1 VCNDRGAVSR
11 QQAMGKLARCWAAHN
26 RVILCLIVGM
36 LSHPLWSQGTGR
48 FYGVITD
55 NDGSAVAGAKVTLIN
70 TGTGISREAS
80 TDAGGNYEFL
90 AVPVDNGYN
99 LTVTANGF
107 ETSVESGFRLEVNQ
121 RYLVDFKLHVGAVV
135 QTVNV
140 TGSAVEVESS
150 STTVGDVI
158 EDHKIIALPL
168 NGRSYLDLLGLQPG
182 VAPVS
187 NPSPFQPVIV
197 SSGDSLTSGLLSV
210 NGQRENAN
218 AFMVNG
224 STVEDNGSNGAGAI
238 PVLDSIQEFRLQTS
252 TFDPEYGNFSGA
264 VINVITKSGT
274 NQFHGS
280 VFEFLRNTDL
290 DAKTYFN
297 STRGT
302 LIRNQFGG
310 AAGGPV
316 IKNHVFFFGDYQ
328 GTRQIAGVSTGVLN
342 VPSAAQRS
350 GDLSAPVAALLANL
364 QQNNSPLPTV
374 RGDNLPGHFA
384 STLSTRLGY
393 AVTAGE
399 PYFAPGCTTTTA
411 CVFPNGFIPQGAWSP
426 AAAGLLKFI
435 PTANGAGSG
444 AYPTYSSA
452 GANENITDDKFGARG
467 DFPTHNGN
475 DTWSVYYHF
484 DRAVQSLPLDA
495 PNTYGTFTNVP
506 GFGYTEPSRAQIA
519 TIGNTKVFSSSK
531 VNEGHFT
538 YYRIVFPGPT
548 PVGGLGKVSSFGFTE
563 GGLGLIPANPAA
575 EGVPDV
581 ILNGLGVTMGAAITD
596 GNFQNVFQVQDGF
609 SWIIGKHTLKM
620 GGEWAR
626 KQWYRRGG
634 PVPNGQ
640 FVFSGGESG
649 VDFADLLIGA
659 PDQFIQSSRQYLDG
673 RSKAGALYIQDNF
686 RARHDLTINY
696 GLRWEVAQPW
706 SDARNRIQAFIP
718 GQQSTVFTDSPTG
731 WLFPGDKGIPP
742 SLGPTRWNNF
752 APRLGLAYSPSPENG
767 LVQKL
772 LGGPGKST
780 IHAAAGQFFTTLD
793 TTSGDFE
800 TGDAPFGLYYAS
812 PSPIYLETPFKGR
825 ASGLDPGQ
833 RFPFALPSQTG
844 SFAAFLPI
852 GLSPAYYTGN
862 KTPYAIEYNLMIQ
875 RQLGSSSVLTLGYV
889 GAVNH
894 HLFQIQEFNTGSAQ
908 KCLAIAQAFANA
920 GQSSGGC
927 GPYGADTIYSLNGQN
942 YYGTRPYSVTS
953 GRHLD
958 IGELDFA
965 DNPYSIANGD
975 STFNSLQVTVDKKIG
990 AQRFLAGYTL
1000 GKSIDDASSYTMSV
1014 NPFHAGLSRGLST
1027 FDIRNNFV
1035 ISYSADLPFGHW
1047 LASPGGLSGK
1057 LLNGWQLV
1065 GIARF
1070 ASGFPVL
1077 MQEID
1082 DRSLCDCDGQGIH
1095 SIDLPN
1101 YNGQHINKFNPRNS
1115 AGHQYFDPSV
1125 FSLEALGVPGNSNRL
1140 FFSGPGINNFDTALH
1155 KATPITERVSL
1166 EFRAEFFNTFN
1177 HAQFR
1182 APVGNAAASNFSQ
1195 VTGANPGRIGQGAL
1209 RLVF

>member
-1 VCNDRGAVSR
+1 VSNKQGSVP
-11 QQAMGKLARCWAAHN
+11 QQETTGKLARFWAAHN
-26 RVILCLIVGM
+26 RILMCILMCL
-36 LSHPLWSQGTGR
+36 LAHPLWAQDGQ

-55 NDGSAVAGAKVTLIN
+55 QGGSAVPHAKVVLEN
-70 TGTGISREAS
+70 TGTGLNREAS
-80 TDAGGNYEFL
+80 ADEGGNYEFL
-90 AVPVDNGYN
+90 AVPVGSNYN
-99 LTVTANGF
+99 VSVTATGF
-107 ETSVESGFRLEVNQ
+107 EKSVESGLRLEVNQ
-121 RYLVDFKLHVGAVV
+121 RYRVDFKLQVGAVV
-135 QTVNV
+135 QTVAV

-158 EDHKIIALPL
+158 EDRKIISLPL

-187 NPSPFQPVIV
+187 NPSPFQPTIV
-197 SSGDSLTSGLLSV
+197 ASGDLTTGLLSV

-218 AFMVNG
+218 AFMING
-224 STVEDNGSNGAGAI
+224 SIVEDNGSNGAGAI

-290 DAKTYFN
+290 DARTYFN
-297 STRGT
+297 ATRGT

-310 AAGGPV
+310 SAGGPV
-316 IKNHVFFFGDYQ
+316 IKNRVFFFGDYQ
-328 GTRQIAGVSTGVLN
+328 GTRQTAGLSTGVLN
-342 VPSAAQRS
+342 VPSAAQQG
-350 GDLSAPVAALLANL
+350 GDVSAPVAALLASLEQSGN
-364 QQNNSPLPTV
+364 PLPSV

-384 STLSTRLGY
+384 STLSSRLGY
-393 AVTAGE
+393 AVTPGE
-399 PYFAPGCTTTTA
+399 PYFAPGCTTPTV
-411 CVFPNGFIPQGAWSP
+411 CVFPNGIIPQAAFSP
-426 AAAGLLKFI
+426 AAAGLLKFF
-435 PTANGAGSG
+435 PSPNGAGSG
-444 AYPTYSSA
+444 VYPTYSSA
-452 GANENITDDKFGARG
+452 AADEHVTDDKFAARG

-484 DRAVQSLPLDA
+484 DRAIVNTPLNA

-506 GFGYTEPSRAQIA
+506 GFGYILPSRAQVA
-519 TIGNTKVFSSSK
+519 TISNTKVFSSSK

-538 YYRIVFPGPT
+538 YYRIVYPGPT
-548 PVGGLGKVSSFGFTE
+548 PQGGLGKVSSFGFTE
-563 GGLGLIPANPAA
+563 GGLGLIPANPSA

-609 SWIIGKHTLKM
+609 SWIIGKHTVKF
-620 GGEWAR
+620 GGEWSH

-640 FVFSGGESG
+640 FIYSGGESG
-649 VDFADLLIGA
+649 IDFADFLIGA

-673 RSKAGALYIQDNF
+673 RSKSGALYIQDNF
-686 RARHDLTINY
+686 RARPDLTINY

-706 SDARNRIQAFIP
+706 SDARNRIQTFIP

-731 WLFPGDKGIPP
+731 WLFPGDKGIP
-742 SLGPTRWNNF
+742 STLGPTRWNNF
-752 APRLGLAYSPSPENG
+752 APRLGLAYSPSFENG
-767 LVQKL
+767 MLQKL
-772 LGGPGKST
+772 LPAGKST
-780 IHAAAGQFFTTLD
+780 IHAAVGEFFTTLD

-812 PSPIYLETPFKGR
+812 PSLIYMETPFKGR
-825 ASGLDPGQ
+825 SSGFDPGQ
-833 RFPFALPSQTG
+833 RFPFALPSQNG

-852 GLSPAYYTGN
+852 GLSPGYYIGN
-862 KTPYAIEYNLMIQ
+862 KTPYAIEYNLTIQ
-875 RQLGSSSVLTLGYV
+875 RQVGPSTLLTLGYV

-894 HLFQIQEFNTGSAQ
+894 HLFQIQEFNAGNSQ
-908 KCLAIAQAFANA
+908 KCLAIAQAFAAA

-927 GPYGADTIYSLNGQN
+927 GPYGADTIYNLNGQTWN
-942 YYGTRPYSVTS
+942 GTRPYSVTS

-975 STFNSLQVTVDKKIG
+975 ASYNSLQVTVDKRVG
-990 AQRFLAGYTL
+990 FARFLGAYTF
-1000 GKSIDDASSYTMSV
+1000 GKSLDDASSYTMSV
-1014 NPFHAGLSRGLST
+1014 NPFNAGLSRGLST
-1027 FDIRNNFV
+1027 FDIKNNFV
-1035 ISYSADLPFGHW
+1035 VSYNLDLPFGHW
-1047 LASPGGLSGK
+1047 LSSPGGLSGK

-1065 GIARF
+1065 GITRF
-1070 ASGFPVL
+1070 TTGFPVL

-1101 YNGQHINKFNPRNS
+1101 YNGQKVTRYNPRNS
-1115 AGHQYFDPSV
+1115 AGHQYFNAAV
-1125 FSLEALGVPGNSNRL
+1125 FSQETLGVPGNSRRL
-1140 FFSGPGINNFDTALH
+1140 FFSGPGTNNFDTALH
-1155 KATPITERVSL
+1155 KATPITERISL

-1177 HAQFR
+1177 HAQFLP
-1182 APVGNAAASNFSQ
+1182 PVGNFAASNFGQ
-1195 VTGANPGRIGQGAL
+1195 VTGANAGRIGQGAL
-1209 RLVF
+1209 RIVF

>member
-1 VCNDRGAVSR
+1 MSIHRGVVP
-11 QQAMGKLARCWAAHN
+11 QQETTGKLARFCTAHQ
-26 RVILCLIVGM
+26 RILICIFMCVLT
-36 LSHPLWSQGTGR
+36 HPLWAQDGQ

-55 NDGSAVAGAKVTLIN
+55 QGGSAVPHARVALQN
-70 TGTGISREAS
+70 SGTGLGREAS
-80 TDAGGNYEFL
+80 ADGNGNYEFL
-90 AVPVDNGYN
+90 AVPVGSDYKV
-99 LTVTANGF
+99 TVSATGF

-121 RYLVDFKLHVGAVV
+121 RYRVDFKLQVGAVV
-135 QTVNV
+135 QTVAV
-140 TGSAVEVESS
+140 TGSQVEVESS

-187 NPSPFQPVIV
+187 NPSPFQPTIV
-197 SSGDSLTSGLLSV
+197 ASGDLTTGLLSV

-224 STVEDNGSNGAGAI
+224 SIVEDNGSNGAGAI
-238 PVLDSIQEFRLQTS
+238 PVLDSIQEFRLLTS
-252 TFDPEYGNFSGA
+252 TFDAEYGNFSGA

-290 DAKTYFN
+290 DAITYFD

-310 AAGGPV
+310 SAGGPV

-328 GTRQIAGVSTGVLN
+328 GTRQTAGLSTGVLN

-350 GDLSAPVAALLANL
+350 GDLSAPVAQLLANL
-364 QQNNSPLPTV
+364 AQSGNALPAV
-374 RGDNLPGHFA
+374 RGDDLAGHFA
-384 STLSTRLGY
+384 STLSSRLGY

-411 CVFPNGFIPQGAWSP
+411 CVFPNGFIPPTAFSP
-426 AAAGLLKFI
+426 AAAGLLKFL
-435 PTANGAGSG
+435 PTPNGAGSG
-444 AYPTYSSA
+444 VYQTYSSA
-452 GANENITDDKFGARG
+452 AADEHVQDDKFAVRG
-467 DFPTHNGN
+467 DLPTHNGN

-484 DRAVQSLPLDA
+484 DRAVVNTPLNA
-495 PNTYGTFTNVP
+495 PNTYGTVTNVP
-506 GFGYTEPSRAQIA
+506 GFGYILPSRAQVASIS
-519 TIGNTKVFSSSK
+519 NTKVFSSSK

-538 YYRIVFPGPT
+538 YYRIVYPGPT
-548 PVGGLGKVSSFGFTE
+548 PVQGLGKVSSFGFTE
-563 GGLGLIPANPAA
+563 GGLGLIPANPSA

-596 GNFQNVFQVQDGF
+596 GNFQNVFAVQDGF

-620 GGEWAR
+620 GGEWSH

-649 VDFADLLIGA
+649 IDFADFLIGA

-686 RARHDLTINY
+686 KASPNLTINY
-696 GLRWEVAQPW
+696 GLRWEIAEPW
-706 SDARNRIQAFIP
+706 SDARNRIQAFVP
-718 GQQSTVFTDSPTG
+718 GQQSTIFTDSPTG
-731 WLFPGDKGIPP
+731 WVFPGDKGIP
-742 SLGPTRWNNF
+742 STLGPTRWNNF
-752 APRLGLAYSPSPENG
+752 APRLGFAYSPTPENG
-767 LVQKL
+767 FLQKIF
-772 LGGPGKST
+772 GASGKSS
-780 IHAAAGQFFTTLD
+780 IHAAVGQFFTTLD

-800 TGDAPFGLYYAS
+800 TGDAPFGLYYSS
-812 PSPIYLETPFKGR
+812 PSLIYLETPFKGR
-825 ASGLDPGQ
+825 ASGFDPGQ
-833 RFPFALPSQTG
+833 RFPFALPSQNG

-862 KTPYAIEYNLMIQ
+862 KTPYAIEYNLTIQ
-875 RQLGSSSVLTLGYV
+875 RQLSSSTVFTLGYV
-889 GAVNH
+889 GAVDH
-894 HLFQIQEFNTGSAQ
+894 HLFQIQEFNSGSAQ
-908 KCLAIAQAFANA
+908 KCLAIAQAFDAA
-920 GQSSGGC
+920 GQPGGGC
-927 GPYGADTIYSLNGQN
+927 GPYGADTIYTLNGQN

-958 IGELDFA
+958 IGSLDFG
-965 DNPYSIANGD
+965 DNPYSRANGD
-975 STFNSLQVTVDKKIG
+975 ATFNSLQVTLDKRVG
-990 AQRFLAGYTL
+990 FARFLGAYTFA
-1000 GKSIDDASSYTMSV
+1000 KSLSDASTYTMSV
-1014 NPFHAGLSRGLST
+1014 NPFNAGLSRGLST

-1035 ISYSADLPFGHW
+1035 VSYNIDLPFGHW
-1047 LASPGGLSGK
+1047 LQSPGAFSGK

-1065 GIARF
+1065 GITRF
-1070 ASGFPVL
+1070 TTGFPVL

-1101 YNGQHINKFNPRNS
+1101 YNGQKVNRYNPRNS
-1115 AGHQYFDPSV
+1115 AGHQYFNSSV
-1125 FSLEALGVPGNSNRL
+1125 FSQETLGVPGNSNRL
-1140 FFSGPGINNFDTALH
+1140 FFTGPGINNFDTALH
-1155 KATPITERVSL
+1155 KVTPITERVSL

-1177 HAQFR
+1177 HAQFQG
-1182 APVGNAAASNFSQ
+1182 PVGNFAASNFGQ
-1195 VTGANPGRIGQGAL
+1195 VTAANAARIGQGAL
-1209 RLVF
+1209 RVVF

>member
-1 VCNDRGAVSR
+1 VSIHRGSVP
-11 QQAMGKLARCWAAHN
+11 QQETTGKLARFCTAHQ
-26 RVILCLIVGM
+26 RILICIFMCVLT
-36 LSHPLWSQGTGR
+36 HPLWAQDGQ

-55 NDGSAVAGAKVTLIN
+55 QGGSAVPHARVALQN
-70 TGTGISREAS
+70 NGTGLDREAS
-80 TDAGGNYEFL
+80 TDGNGNYEFL
-90 AVPVDNGYN
+90 AVPVGSDYKV
-99 LTVTANGF
+99 TVSATGF

-121 RYLVDFKLHVGAVV
+121 RYRVDFKLQVGAVI
-135 QTVNV
+135 QTVAV
-140 TGSAVEVESS
+140 TGSQVEVESS

-187 NPSPFQPVIV
+187 NPSPFQPTIV
-197 SSGDSLTSGLLSV
+197 ASGDLTTGLLSV

-224 STVEDNGSNGAGAI
+224 SIVEDNGSNGAGAI
-238 PVLDSIQEFRLQTS
+238 PVLDSIQEFRLLTS
-252 TFDPEYGNFSGA
+252 TFDAEYGNFSGA

-290 DAKTYFN
+290 DAITYFD

-310 AAGGPV
+310 SAGGPV

-328 GTRQIAGVSTGVLN
+328 GTRQTAGLSTGVLN

-350 GDLSAPVAALLANL
+350 GDLSAPVAELLANL
-364 QQNNSPLPTV
+364 AQSGNALPAV

-384 STLSTRLGY
+384 STLSSRLGY

-411 CVFPNGFIPQGAWSP
+411 CVFPNGFIPPTAFSP
-426 AAAGLLKFI
+426 AAAGLLKFL
-435 PTANGAGSG
+435 PTPNGAGSG
-444 AYPTYSSA
+444 VYQTYSSA
-452 GANENITDDKFGARG
+452 AADEHVQDDKFAVRG
-467 DFPTHNGN
+467 DLPTHNGN

-484 DRAVQSLPLDA
+484 DHAVVNTPLNA
-495 PNTYGTFTNVP
+495 PNTYGTVTNVP
-506 GFGYTEPSRAQIA
+506 GFGYILPSRAQVASIS
-519 TIGNTKVFSSSK
+519 NTKVFSSSK

-538 YYRIVFPGPT
+538 YYRIVYPGPT
-548 PVGGLGKVSSFGFTE
+548 PVQGLGKVSSFGFTE
-563 GGLGLIPANPAA
+563 GGLGLIPANPSA

-596 GNFQNVFQVQDGF
+596 GNFQNVFAVQDGF

-620 GGEWAR
+620 GGEWSH

-649 VDFADLLIGA
+649 IDFADFLIGA

-686 RARHDLTINY
+686 KASPNLTINY
-696 GLRWEVAQPW
+696 GLRWEVAEPW
-706 SDARNRIQAFIP
+706 SDARNRIQAFVP

-731 WLFPGDKGIPP
+731 WLFPGDKGIP
-742 SLGPTRWNNF
+742 STLGPTRWNNF
-752 APRLGLAYSPSPENG
+752 APRLGFAYSPTPENG
-767 LVQKL
+767 FLQKIF
-772 LGGPGKST
+772 GASGKST
-780 IHAAAGQFFTTLD
+780 IHAAVGQFFTTLD

-800 TGDAPFGLYYAS
+800 TGDAPFGLYYSS
-812 PSPIYLETPFKGR
+812 PSLIYLETPFKGR
-825 ASGLDPGQ
+825 ASGFDPGQ
-833 RFPFALPSQTG
+833 RFPFALPSQNG

-862 KTPYAIEYNLMIQ
+862 KTPYAIEYNLTIQ
-875 RQLGSSSVLTLGYV
+875 RQLSSSTVLTLGYV
-889 GAVNH
+889 GAVDH

-908 KCLAIAQAFANA
+908 KCLAIAQAFDAA
-920 GQSSGGC
+920 GQPGGGC
-927 GPYGADTIYSLNGQN
+927 GPYGADTIYTLNGQN

-958 IGELDFA
+958 IGSLDFG
-965 DNPYSIANGD
+965 DNPYSRANGD
-975 STFNSLQVTVDKKIG
+975 ATFNSLQVTLDKRVG
-990 AQRFLAGYTL
+990 FARFLGAYTFA
-1000 GKSIDDASSYTMSV
+1000 KSLSDASTYTMSV
-1014 NPFHAGLSRGLST
+1014 NPFNAGLSRGLST

-1035 ISYSADLPFGHW
+1035 VSYNIDLPFGHW
-1047 LASPGGLSGK
+1047 LQSPGGFSGK

-1065 GIARF
+1065 GITRF
-1070 ASGFPVL
+1070 TTGFPVL

-1101 YNGQHINKFNPRNS
+1101 YNGQKVNRYNPRNS
-1115 AGHQYFDPSV
+1115 AGHQYFNTSV
-1125 FSLEALGVPGNSNRL
+1125 FSQETLGVPGNSNRL
-1140 FFSGPGINNFDTALH
+1140 FFTGPGINNFDTALH
-1155 KATPITERVSL
+1155 KVTPITERVSL

-1177 HAQFR
+1177 HAQFQG
-1182 APVGNAAASNFSQ
+1182 PVGNFAASNFGQ
-1195 VTGANPGRIGQGAL
+1195 VTAANAAAL
-1209 RLVF
+1209 ARAL